1 MKDVTPFPALHTTAN
16 NDAEE
21 HRVAARKLAEDA
33 ESWLA
38 DLDALLTESPVASK
52 TVRYC

>member
-1 MKDVTPFPALHTTAN
+1 LHTTAN

>member
-1 MKDVTPFPALHTTAN
+1 MEDVTPFPALHTTAN
-16 NDAEE
+16 SDAEE

-38 DLDALLTESPVASK
+38 ELDSLLADGPASAK
-52 TVRYC
+52 

>member
-1 MKDVTPFPALHTTAN
+1 MEDVTPFPALHTTAN

-21 HRVAARKLAEDA
+21 HRTAARRLAEDV

-38 DLDALLTESPVASK
+38 DLDAVLAESPRASA
-52 TVRYC
+52 R